1 MKNRYIAFGYCLSYG
16 TIIAHDVEAEMVRL
30 AFRQYLS
37 GESYSRIAILLEK
50 KGCPYSEG
58 ASPWNKNMVG
68 RLLQNH
74 KYTGQDGYPMLVTEE
89 EFRLTILLQQTKYTR
104 KDIRTSPEVT
114 ALKAK
119 MVCGECGQS
128 YERLLDSRYGEKW
141 KCKIPE
147 CRTAV
152 KITDSLLTEQV
163 TALMNHAIENPD
175 IIEIPSAGAPCHDL
189 EVTRLTNEINRQM
202 DKTDCD
208 EEYVKT
214 LIMARAAAQYG
225 ICTDGLLPYK
235 AWKIKAAFEQSEPA
249 KIFDTGLFE
258 YTVDRILV
266 RRDGTVSLTLK
277 TGQRLDIERR
287 GMPC

>member
-1 MKNRYIAFGYCLSYG
+1 MKNRYIAFGYCLSDG

-30 AFRQYLS
+30 AFRQYIA

-50 KGCPYSEG
+50 TGCPYSEC

-68 RLLQNH
+68 RMLQNR

-89 EFRLTILLQQTKYTR
+89 EFSLTILLQQTKYTR
-104 KDIRTSPEVT
+104 KDIRTLPEIT

-119 MVCGECGQS
+119 TVCGECGQP

-141 KCKIPE
+141 KCKTPE

-152 KITDSLLTEQV
+152 KITASLLTEQV

-175 IIEIPSAGAPCHDL
+175 IIEIPSAKAPCHDL
-189 EVTRLTNEINRQM
+189 EVTRLTNEINRQL

-208 EEYVKT
+208 EEYVKI
-214 LIMARAAAQYG
+214 LIMARATAQYG
-225 ICTDGLLPYK
+225 SCTDGLLPQK
-235 AWKIKAAFEQSEPA
+235 AWKIKAALEQSEPA
-249 KIFDTGLFE
+249 ETFDTELFE
-258 YTVDRILV
+258 YAADRVLV
-266 RRDGTVSLTLK
+266 RQDGTVSLTLK
-277 TGQRLDIERR
+277 TGQCLDIERR